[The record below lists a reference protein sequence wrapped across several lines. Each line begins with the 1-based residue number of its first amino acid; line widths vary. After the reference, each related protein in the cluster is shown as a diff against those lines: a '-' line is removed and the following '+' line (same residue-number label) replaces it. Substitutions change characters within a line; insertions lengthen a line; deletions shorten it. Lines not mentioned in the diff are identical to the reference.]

1 MNSDK
6 PDRRSRV
13 CNVGADS
20 MTVFLNSS
28 GIIIRAVSLYKNTD
42 STFDSAGDVEEAAVV
57 FLADVTGVKPAVVI
71 KRFSRLLLHIQIAH
85 EHVTP
90 AHAYLQ
96 HIIQPRQPAYF

>member
-6 PDRRSRV
+6 YDRRFRV

-20 MTVFLNSS
+20 MTVFLDSS
-28 GIIIRAVSLYKNTD
+28 GIIIRAVSSYKNTD
-42 STFDSAGDVEEAAVV
+42 STFDSAGDVEETAVV
-57 FLADVTGVKPAVVI
+57 FFADVTGVKPAVVI

-96 HIIQPRQPAYF
+96 HIIPPRQPAYF